1 MTGFWQRLV
10 FAYGSAIILMFFS
23 EYIFVNEAP
32 VSELLH
38 ELNTKPLLA
47 IPALLS
53 FAGFYTLFTYPMLV
67 ALSYF
72 NVRSLSGLLLAG
84 ALFGWATEGITI
96 PVIYE
101 EIPVSFI
108 FPSIGWHALIDVLLG
123 WYFLRLAMRKLG
135 WFTLGLVFILLGV
148 AWGMW
153 ATWFWA
159 PDAMAPI
166 SAQDFELLVAVTA
179 GFWLMGM
186 VLADRFGRAEFKVSK
201 WELGVVGT
209 VYLGLFWIIALPYL
223 PLSLLILPLIGA
235 TVLALWRGKAG
246 RGVTVLAR
254 LHPHRPRWWAYLLAL
269 LTPLSA
275 ALVYPLMLGANQQVP
290 VQSIVVTLLLVATLW
305 FIWALIVPF
314 FRHSNGGT
322 P

>member
-1 MTGFWQRLV
+1 MTGFWQRLA

-23 EYIFVNEAP
+23 EYFFVNEAP

-38 ELNTKPLLA
+38 DLNTEPLLA

-67 ALSYF
+67 ALSHF

-101 EIPVSFI
+101 SIPFSFI

-123 WYFLRLAMRKLG
+123 WYLLRLAMRKLG
-135 WFTLGLVFILLGV
+135 WLALGAVFILLGV

-153 ATWFWA
+153 ATWFWG
-159 PDAMAPI
+159 PEGMAPI
-166 SAQDFELLVAVTA
+166 SPQDFELLAAVTA

-186 VLADRFGRAEFKVSK
+186 IMADRFGRVEFKVSK
-201 WELGVVGT
+201 WEFGMVGAI
-209 VYLGLFWIIALPYL
+209 YLGLFWIMAMPYL
-223 PLSLLILPLIGA
+223 PLSLLILPLVGA
-235 TVLALWRGKAG
+235 TLLALWRGQAG
-246 RGVTVLAR
+246 GGATILAR
-254 LHPHRPRWWAYLLAL
+254 LHPQRPRWWAYVLAL

-275 ALVYPLMLGANQQVP
+275 VLVYPLMLGGNWQVP
-290 VQSIVVTLLLVATLW
+290 TQSIVVTLLLVATLW
-305 FIWALIVPF
+305 FIWALVAPF
-314 FRHSNGGT
+314 IRR
-322 P
+322 PKRP